1 MYIPDYIEQIQPN
14 IRSYTWKRRN
24 KTTKQRILGK
34 KIKHKLL
41 WNWSMHNTKENY
53 IIHSMKS
60 NSKIHNFQTK
70 LVRKLAINFNR
81 QYSYADLIQ
90 WFCSHARKNAWHTMS
105 SLPGFH
111 SFFFVFL
118 SIRFIANLHFNCNPS
133 SEGNLWTKWF
143 TKIFNHCL
151 SFMSS
156 VLLIKRFSHPP

>member
-111 SFFFVFL
+111 SFFLFSCPSAL
-118 SIRFIANLHFNCNPS
+118 LPTSISIVILHPKEICEQSGSQKYLTIVCRLCRAFY
-133 SEGNLWTKWF
+133 W
-143 TKIFNHCL
+143 
-151 SFMSS
+151 
-156 VLLIKRFSHPP
+156 